1 VCDDF
6 RRSGYFKDMTKV
18 MFATKRLFEEGTKY
32 KVFLPDGKVSDWIP
46 KTEFIE
52 PPRNAHQGD
61 ALFLPR
67 SGNGVAPTPRL
78 PRRSC
83 VSRGTNLCQ
92 TPHASIHTRAK
103 AIDNTLLMDVTEVTI
118 RKP

>member
-61 ALFLPR
+61 ALFLPD
-67 SGNGVAPTPRL
+67 P
-78 PRRSC
+78 
-83 VSRGTNLCQ
+83 
-92 TPHASIHTRAK
+92 
-103 AIDNTLLMDVTEVTI
+103 VTA
-118 RKP
+118 